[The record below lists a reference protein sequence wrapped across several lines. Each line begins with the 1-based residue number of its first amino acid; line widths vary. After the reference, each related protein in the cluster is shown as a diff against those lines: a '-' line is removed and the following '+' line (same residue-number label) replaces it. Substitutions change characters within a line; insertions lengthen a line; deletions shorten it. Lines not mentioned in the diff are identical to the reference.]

1 MFGSAKKDKEK
12 KKENQGRSLDFDA
25 GTSDHHIGNLS
36 GAISLQSGNEKEN
49 KKKEKKDKH
58 KGLKLG
64 KKPKNPEKETEAEV
78 KNEELCIFGVPL
90 GVAVERQ
97 K

>member
-25 GTSDHHIGNLS
+25 GTSDHIGTLS
-36 GAISLQSGNEKEN
+36 GAISLQSGNEKE
-49 KKKEKKDKH
+49 KKKEKKEKQ
-58 KGLKLG
+58 KLRLG

>member
-25 GTSDHHIGNLS
+25 GTSEHHIGTLS
-36 GAISLQSGNEKEN
+36 GAISLQSGNEKE
-49 KKKEKKDKH
+49 KKKDKKDKH
-58 KGLKLG
+58 KLKLG